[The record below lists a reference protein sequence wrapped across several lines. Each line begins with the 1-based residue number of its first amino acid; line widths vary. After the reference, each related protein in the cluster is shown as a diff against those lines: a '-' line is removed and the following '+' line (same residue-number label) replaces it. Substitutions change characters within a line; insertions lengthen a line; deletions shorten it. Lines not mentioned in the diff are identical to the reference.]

1 MLKIKLPKEIL
12 WDYKKPI
19 EDLLWKLQRIILF
32 FPSIGTDRE
41 TIDLLYANRDKL
53 KMEEGKYI
61 LIGLYKEIWD
71 AKTERKFKRK

>member
-1 MLKIKLPKEIL
+1 MFNFKTKNEIL

-19 EDLLWKLQRIILF
+19 DDLLWKLQRIILF

-53 KMEEGKYI
+53 KLEYMKSYGMLKPRGNLKKIKY
-61 LIGLYKEIWD
+61 
-71 AKTERKFKRK
+71 